1 MPDWTSEFLAEWKR
15 RHPPGSSKKIL
26 FPLMEENF
34 TEEDVLAMA
43 EVVLSGQLTLA
54 DGVRRFERNFAEK
67 LGAPFAVMVNS
78 GSSANLLAVA
88 ALLNPQRRRHLDPGD
103 EVLVPA
109 VCWPTSVWSLL
120 QFGLKPVLVDVD
132 PATLNVDLRDL
143 RSKIGPATRA
153 VMSVHILGNAA
164 PMDDLREIIEGRQLL
179 WLEDT
184 CESLGSRALGRALGA
199 FGDFGTFSF
208 YYSHHLTTGEGGMVL
223 CKSQEDAD
231 LLRCMR
237 AHGWTREL
245 SNRQQVEAQHADIDP
260 RFCFVNT
267 GFNLRPMEVQAA
279 VGLTQLSRLDA
290 MNRARI
296 ENRAAVVKALKAHPR
311 WAGQYEFTEPSKGC
325 EPAWFGFC
333 ALLASRYAGRLRTL
347 LDEMSSKGV
356 ENRPIVSGNFARQ
369 PGLKLLGMNLDPASF
384 PGAEEVHRRGF
395 FLGIHTEPLKP
406 ELVQRLA
413 DTLLSLD
420 FDGKR

>member
-1 MPDWTSEFLAEWKR
+1 
-15 RHPPGSSKKIL
+15 
-26 FPLMEENF
+26 
-34 TEEDVLAMA
+34 
-43 EVVLSGQLTLA
+43 
-54 DGVRRFERNFAEK
+54 
-67 LGAPFAVMVNS
+67 
-78 GSSANLLAVA
+78 
-88 ALLNPQRRRHLDPGD
+88 
-103 EVLVPA
+103 
-109 VCWPTSVWSLL
+109 
-120 QFGLKPVLVDVD
+120 
-132 PATLNVDLRDL
+132 
-143 RSKIGPATRA
+143 
-153 VMSVHILGNAA
+153 
-164 PMDDLREIIEGRQLL
+164 
-179 WLEDT
+179 
-184 CESLGSRALGRALGA
+184 
-199 FGDFGTFSF
+199 
-208 YYSHHLTTGEGGMVL
+208 
-223 CKSQEDAD
+223 
-231 LLRCMR
+231 
-237 AHGWTREL
+237 
-245 SNRQQVEAQHADIDP
+245 
-260 RFCFVNT
+260 
-267 GFNLRPMEVQAA
+267 VQAA
-279 VGLTQLSRLDA
+279 VGLSQLSRLDA